1 MRTRSP
7 DGAINEGST
16 NGEAGLCRADK
27 FGEPEMN
34 NDDINPIKLRR
45 APNGRLYAVC
55 HAQPVCRSD
64 GNLRYFQTEHEA
76 WTFLAEGRVEDSL
89 EVLSA

>member
-1 MRTRSP
+1 VRQAGAVLTNLGTR
-7 DGAINEGST
+7 NENAS
-16 NGEAGLCRADK
+16 A
-27 FGEPEMN
+27 
-34 NDDINPIKLRR
+34 NPIKLRR

-55 HAQPVCRSD
+55 YAQPVCRSD
-64 GNLRYFQTEHEA
+64 GNLRYFETEHEA

>member
-1 MRTRSP
+1 M
-7 DGAINEGST
+7 
-16 NGEAGLCRADK
+16 LCLQIR
-27 FGEPEMN
+27 GPEMKN
-34 NDDINPIKLRR
+34 ANADPIKLHR

-64 GNLRYFQTEHEA
+64 GNLRYFETEHEA

-89 EVLSA
+89 EVLST